1 MKMGSKKLLLCAFG
15 AMVVSAQVLA
25 TPVTLFD
32 NGTVDANRTTWLN
45 SGTVTNYDDFVL
57 GSAATVTSLVYHIF
71 SNSPLDYKSTNVSL
85 FNGAIGSS
93 APANSSLITGFPFP
107 VTGTTSSNGL
117 HTIFSGVVDGFD
129 ITLTGL
135 SINLGP
141 GTYTLGFATVMNS
154 GIASIGSGAG
164 SSQTIGDGLYQLGGG
179 LRPRDHMA
187 FTVIGESAISVPE
200 PATLGL
206 SMLALLTL
214 GLSRRRAHPIAF
226 QAVVGR

>member
-1 MKMGSKKLLLCAFG
+1 MKMGSKKILLCAFA
-15 AMVVSAQVLA
+15 AMAASAQALA

-32 NGTVDANRTTWLN
+32 NGAVDANRTTWVDI
-45 SGTVTNYDDFVL
+45 GTFTNYDDFVL
-57 GSAATVTSLVYHIF
+57 GSAATVTSLIYHIF

-93 APANSSLITGFPFP
+93 APASSSLITAFP
-107 VTGTTSSNGL
+107 VTGTTSSNPY
-117 HTIFSGVVDGFD
+117 HTIYSGVVDGFD

-135 SINLGP
+135 SINLDP

-164 SSQTIGDGLYQLGGG
+164 SSQTIGPGLFQNGGG
-179 LRPRDHMA
+179 LRTGDHMA
-187 FTVIGESAISVPE
+187 FTVIGENAISVPE

-214 GLSRRRAHPIAF
+214 GLSRRRALPVAF
-226 QAVVGR
+226 